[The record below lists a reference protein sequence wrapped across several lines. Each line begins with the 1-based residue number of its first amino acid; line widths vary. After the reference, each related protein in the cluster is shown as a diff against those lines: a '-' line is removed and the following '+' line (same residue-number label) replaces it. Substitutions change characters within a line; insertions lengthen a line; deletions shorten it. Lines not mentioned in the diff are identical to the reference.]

1 MNTTTDL
8 PADHLRLLHTLKVTA
23 RIAVGFVW
31 FWEGLVP
38 KILQVTP
45 LEVEMVTRSGL
56 WRGSPETTIQWL
68 GVAMMIAGVILMSG
82 WLERLAQFVATV
94 SILVLIVLVVRNSP
108 GAWFDPYGGLA
119 KDACL
124 FACSAVVW
132 FLSPLTTRRRA
143 P

>member
-1 MNTTTDL
+1 MNAAIAL
-8 PADHLRLLHTLKVTA
+8 PADHLRLLHALKVSA
-23 RIAVGFVW
+23 RVAVGFVW

-38 KILQVTP
+38 KILRVTP
-45 LEVEMVTRSGL
+45 LEIEMVARSGL
-56 WRGSPETTIQWL
+56 WISSPEATILWL
-68 GVAMMIAGVILMSG
+68 GIPMIIAGLTLMSG
-82 WLERLAQFVATV
+82 WLERPAQFVATV
-94 SILVLIVLVVRNSP
+94 SVLTLMVLVIRNSP
-108 GAWFDPYGGLA
+108 GAWHDPYGGLA